1 MSDTQMTADPDAV
14 PVVLINVFKCQPD
27 RQEALLEL
35 LTGLMRTQ
43 CALAGF
49 VSATLHRGL
58 NGRTIA
64 NHAVWR
70 SVEDWKAMTR
80 DHDVS
85 AAMNPIMA
93 IATFEPNLYEPGEV
107 IEQAATDQSLID

>member
-1 MSDTQMTADPDAV
+1 MKDVPLTDDPDAV
-14 PVVLINVFKCQPD
+14 PVVLINVLKCQPEK
-27 RQEALLEL
+27 QEALLEL
-35 LTGLMRTQ
+35 LARLMSVQR
-43 CALAGF
+43 ALPGF

-58 NGRTIA
+58 NGKTVA

-80 DHDVS
+80 NPGVS

-93 IATFEPNLYEPGEV
+93 IATFEPNLYEPGE
-107 IEQAATDQSLID
+107 LID

>member
-1 MSDTQMTADPDAV
+1 MTDAASDPDAA

-27 RQEALLEL
+27 KQDALLDML
-35 LTGLMRTQ
+35 A
-43 CALAGF
+43 ALARAQASLPGF

-58 NGRTIA
+58 NGRTVA

-80 DHDVS
+80 HPNVS

-93 IATFEPNLYEPGEV
+93 IATFEPNLYEAGEIV
-107 IEQAATDQSLID
+107 D

>member
-1 MSDTQMTADPDAV
+1 MSDDRPTADPDAV
-14 PVVLINVFKCQPD
+14 PVVLINVFKCQPEKQD
-27 RQEALLEL
+27 QLIDLL
-35 LTGLMRTQ
+35 GALMRAQT
-43 CALAGF
+43 ALPGF

-58 NGRTIA
+58 KGKTAA

-80 DHDVS
+80 DPTVS

-93 IATFEPNLYEPGEV
+93 IATFEPHLYEPGEV
-107 IEQAATDQSLID
+107 ID

>member
-1 MSDTQMTADPDAV
+1 MNDVPAIQDVDPV
-14 PVVLINVFKCQPD
+14 PVVLINVLKCQPEKQD
-27 RQEALLEL
+27 ALLEL
-35 LTGLMRTQ
+35 LTGLTEIQR
-43 CALAGF
+43 ALPGF

-58 NGRTIA
+58 NGKTVA

-80 DHDVS
+80 DPRVS

-93 IATFEPNLYEPGEV
+93 IATFEPNLYAPGER
-107 IEQAATDQSLID
+107 ID

>member
-1 MSDTQMTADPDAV
+1 MNDVPVTHDPDAV
-14 PVVLINVFKCQPD
+14 PVVLINVLKCQPEK
-27 RQEALLEL
+27 QEALLEL
-35 LTGLMRTQ
+35 LSGLMEIQR
-43 CALAGF
+43 ALPGF

-58 NGRTIA
+58 NGKTVA

-80 DHDVS
+80 DPHVS

-93 IATFEPNLYEPGEV
+93 VATFEPNLYEPGK
-107 IEQAATDQSLID
+107 LID

>member
-1 MSDTQMTADPDAV
+1 MTDAASDPDAA

-27 RQEALLEL
+27 KQDALLEML
-35 LTGLMRTQ
+35 AVLTRAQVGLP
-43 CALAGF
+43 GF

-58 NGRTIA
+58 NGKTVA

-70 SVEDWKAMTR
+70 SVDDWKAMTR
-80 DHDVS
+80 HPDVS

-93 IATFEPNLYEPGEV
+93 VATFEPNLYEAGE
-107 IEQAATDQSLID
+107 LID

>member
-1 MSDTQMTADPDAV
+1 MNDAPATHEPDAV

-27 RQEALLEL
+27 KQELLLEL
-35 LTGLMRTQ
+35 LVALMQSQR
-43 CALAGF
+43 ALPGF

-58 NGRTIA
+58 NGKTVA

-70 SVEDWKAMTR
+70 SVDDWKAMTR
-80 DHDVS
+80 SHEVS

-93 IATFEPNLYEPGEV
+93 IATFEPNLYEPGE
-107 IEQAATDQSLID
+107 LID

>member
-1 MSDTQMTADPDAV
+1 MNAVLSPDPDAV

-27 RQEALLEL
+27 RQDLLLEL
-35 LTGLMRTQ
+35 LTGLMQTQ
-43 CALAGF
+43 VALPGF

-58 NGRTIA
+58 NGKTVA

-80 DHDVS
+80 DPAVS

-107 IEQAATDQSLID
+107 ID